1 MISSP
6 KAVAQIVLFGAI
18 GGWLGGVCIN
28 ASGGLIVAAQT
39 EAPLKAALV
48 GILAFLTLSL
58 PWGWSMKQR
67 AWWFTGGAFGVTAS
81 ILAVLFYFLLWP
93 YEGHGRDGV
102 YKTVLMIV
110 ASYPI
115 PVFGI
120 GGLMGVF
127 TSSWIRPTQD
137 GEHLWVDWVLPVAIL
152 GGLLSIMGTVRPLA
166 DNEPKRELTI
176 EEAQC
181 CGMAYRAFVKKV
193 GVSYAIF
200 EAEKYCEVQCDLV
213 SECLDVCG
221 EQKNACRSDETT
233 CKDAHRECVL
243 ACPTN

>member
-6 KAVAQIVLFGAI
+6 KAVLQIVLFGAV

-39 EAPLKAALV
+39 AAPLKSALV
-48 GILAFLTLSL
+48 GVLAFLTLAL
-58 PWGWSMKQR
+58 PWGWSMKQPR
-67 AWWFTGGAFGVTAS
+67 WWFLGGAFGVTAS

-93 YEGHGRDGV
+93 YEGHGRAGV
-102 YKTVLMIV
+102 WKTVLMIV
-110 ASYPI
+110 GSYPI

-137 GEHLWVDWVLPVAIL
+137 GEHLWVDWVLPFVIF
-152 GGLLSIMGTVRPLA
+152 GGLLSIVGTVNPLI
-166 DNEPKRELTI
+166 DDEPQVELTV
-176 EEAQC
+176 EEKEC
-181 CGMAYRAFVKKV
+181 CALAYRAFVKKV

-213 SECLDVCG
+213 SECLDVCT
-221 EQKNACRSDETT
+221 EEKVACQANDTK
-233 CKDAHRECVL
+233 CKDDHRECVL
-243 ACPTN
+243 ACPKD